1 MYVYIINNKIIYF
14 IIYHMYVKLYND
26 KYSYLYK
33 CGTSPIVQLN
43 GLLSH
48 PISEPTF
55 WYNEISF
62 ISLHAKE
69 RVNSYTWFQVRVDVY
84 VETMTF
90 TSTSLW
96 DKFLI
101 L

>member
-1 MYVYIINNKIIYF
+1 
-14 IIYHMYVKLYND
+14 MYVKLYND

-55 WYNEISF
+55 
-62 ISLHAKE
+62 
-69 RVNSYTWFQVRVDVY
+69 
-84 VETMTF
+84 
-90 TSTSLW
+90 
-96 DKFLI
+96 
-101 L
+101 